1 MSEQKCYYFD
11 TNALIKHYISKD
23 QETALRR
30 LSTTATVYVSNLTYL
45 EMLGVLMKFFRKKEI
60 KRKHLNSI
68 IEQLKQDIGT
78 TPRHRFQLMTTQ
90 EGVFQ
95 KARALM
101 MKYAATYE
109 LGTNDSLHVA
119 IASLCTPSVIM
130 VTSDGGK
137 NDGKMKG
144 VCKEI
149 KLSAYD
155 PEHDNLVLV

>member
-11 TNALIKHYISKD
+11 TNALIKHYISQD
-23 QETALRR
+23 QETTLRR
-30 LSTTATVYVSNLTYL
+30 LSTTATVYISNLTYL

-68 IEQLKQDIGT
+68 IEQLKRDIGT
-78 TPRHRFQLMTTQ
+78 TSRHRFQLITTQ

-101 MKYAATYE
+101 IRYAEKYE
-109 LGTNDSLHVA
+109 LGTNDSLHIA
-119 IASLCTPSVIM
+119 MASLCNPPVIM

-137 NDGKMKG
+137 NEGKMKG
-144 VCKEI
+144 ICKEI
-149 KLSAYD
+149 NLHICD
-155 PEHDNLVLV
+155 PEIDTNY